1 MVDKKV
7 VFQEIMEEKD
17 QHHPTRKK
25 LYNRINKLLGVPV
38 ISYFTSFHYP
48 VMINNSD
55 ADLLEGLLQKTDVG
69 KGFARLISS
78 PGGDGLA
85 AERIINICR
94 AYSGTNEYSAII
106 PGKAKSAATMI
117 CLGASKMMMSETS
130 ELGPIDPQYEQ
141 IDESGKSEIYSAY
154 SMIMSYK
161 KIFERAITSTGRME
175 PFLQALNTYDAKQIE
190 LCITELELSQ
200 DIAVKALKSGMLSQ
214 LDEEEIVKKIK
225 IFLIPKETKVHG
237 RPIYYKDIKDS
248 DLNIEIIELKDE
260 LWSLIY
266 ELYLRLNI
274 YTTTNNI
281 GKCLESEYQS
291 FTAKITK
298 GGKQT

>member
-1 MVDKKV
+1 MVNDKV
-7 VFQEIMEEKD
+7 IYQQIMEEKN
-17 QHHPTRKK
+17 QSHTTRKK
-25 LYNRINKLLGVPV
+25 LYNKINKILGVPLV
-38 ISYFTSFHYP
+38 SYFTSFRYP
-48 VMINNSD
+48 VMIENAD
-55 ADLLEGLLQKTDVG
+55 ADLLEGILQKIDVSN
-69 KGFARLISS
+69 GFALFISS

-94 AYSGTNEYSAII
+94 AYSGTKEYTAII

-117 CLGASKMMMSETS
+117 CLGASKLIMSETS
-130 ELGPIDPQYEQ
+130 ELGPIDPQYVQ
-141 IDESGKSEIYSAY
+141 TDESGKSEIYSAY

-161 KIFERAITSTGRME
+161 KIFERAITTTGRME

-200 DIAVKALKSGMLSQ
+200 DIAVKALKSGMLNQ
-214 LDEEEIVKKIK
+214 MEEDEITRQIK

-248 DLNIEIIELKDE
+248 NLKIEIKESKDE
-260 LWSLIY
+260 LWSLLY

-274 YTTTNNI
+274 YTSTNNI
-281 GKCLESEYQS
+281 GKCLESENNSFITRTNQGSQS
-291 FTAKITK
+291 K
-298 GGKQT
+298 